1 MKSGEGSVAEY
12 SDTLRALGRF
22 LEMIG
27 ASEISIVEEREHVQV
42 TWHGRGNAREE
53 RRYKDFEIQAL
64 RTTARLLRG
73 LEGGTPRFTT
83 SEMLRTLG
91 RDLDEMSARRIGL
104 VETNDG
110 FYVSAEVDGERI
122 GRSYTL
128 SELIA
133 RALESHEHRLTEQ
146 AGPADQLPEAAV
158 CLPALATGSPRRST
172 TPLLTRL
179 AS

>member
-1 MKSGEGSVAEY
+1 MKSGEGSVPEY

-27 ASEISIVEEREHVQV
+27 ASEISIVEEREHIQV
-42 TWHGRGNAREE
+42 SWRGRGHAREE

-91 RDLDEMSARRIGL
+91 RDLDEMRARRVGL

-122 GRSYTL
+122 GRPYTL

-146 AGPADQLPEAAV
+146 AGLTARPSEAEISVPAVATAV
-158 CLPALATGSPRRST
+158 PRRCT
-172 TPLLTRL
+172 TPLVTRL